1 MTARPLDPIAWL
13 ALPATLYFLVA
24 IGAPLAFLLFGSLNT
39 QSGFGLGNYL
49 NVLGDPHQRSV
60 IFATIRYAGLVTLG
74 ALLLGYAYAYSMATA
89 GPRLQGFLMLAIV
102 LPMTTSIIVKTFGWT
117 LILRSNGPINAFLM
131 GIGAIDAPIRLLF
144 TETGLLLGS
153 IAILMPYMVLSLFA
167 VLRQIAADQ
176 LDAAATLGAG
186 PGYRFLHIVLPL
198 SAPGIVAGVAIVFSM
213 AVSAYVIPSLLTGA
227 GYKTMS
233 KVIANAFLVT
243 HNPALG
249 ATVGVML
256 LLLSGSVVVI
266 AGAAI
271 AKMSRS

>member
-39 QSGFGLGNYL
+39 QSGFGFGNYL
-49 NVLGDPHQRSV
+49 TVLSDPHQRGV

-74 ALLLGYAYAYSMATA
+74 ALLFGYAYAYSMATA

-186 PGYRFLHIVLPL
+186 PAYRFLHIVLPL